1 MRLRNSVSVNWQVR
15 ESIYAQTRKNI
26 RTITNTLWTRR
37 QRRWKLLLLQA
48 EVMST
53 STHVKW
59 TGPHKVSMKAVE
71 HHLLSIS
78 PKLGRA
84 GYQGCH
90 FSGIAMTS
98 ERILMGGLA
107 SRGIEA
113 SDVIR
118 VQPRR
123 TSRDDKLPPAG
134 ANEPTATVIWSQLKS
149 LGLDT
154 REVVLWNAF
163 AFHPHKPGQ
172 WLTNRAPTGKEVAG
186 GRPLLEQFL
195 EMYPEATPVA
205 VGRVSQGLLGQMG
218 VTAPA
223 VRHPSMGGASQFREQ
238 FAALAGQT

>member
-1 MRLRNSVSVNWQVR
+1 MTQASDFLK
-15 ESIYAQTRKNI
+15 A
-26 RTITNTLWTRR
+26 
-37 QRRWKLLLLQA
+37 LQA
-48 EVMST
+48 FPVQDGVFNPWVDHDTEHDT
-53 STHVKW
+53 SPQSPEW
-59 TGPHKVSMKAVE
+59 RAE
-71 HHLLSIS
+71 HLHAYFAERV
-78 PKLGRA
+78 GRA
-84 GYQGCH
+84 KWLLIAEAPGYQGCH

-98 ERILMGGLA
+98 ERILLGGLA

-113 SDVIR
+113 SDVIH

-123 TSRDDKLPPAG
+123 TSREDKLPPAG
-134 ANEPTATVIWSQLKS
+134 ANEPTATVIWSQLKG

-172 WLTNRAPTGKEVAG
+172 WLTNRAPTGKEVAS

-195 EMYPEATPVA
+195 AMYPEATPVA

-218 VTAPA
+218 IAAPA

-238 FAALAGQT
+238 FAGLACNTLR